1 MFIVQAFHGREISP
15 SPEQNLRKRISF
27 NKGGAKMSN
36 FVVLVVE
43 DDAFHRELIAD
54 LFKDRGLEVVET
66 STAEAAE
73 LILSTAGT
81 ELKALVADIKLAGGM
96 SGVQLAEYARGLFP
110 HLKVVLISGN
120 APPYIPEATRFLL
133 KPYTSQAL
141 LEAALV

>member
-1 MFIVQAFHGREISP
+1 
-15 SPEQNLRKRISF
+15 
-27 NKGGAKMSN
+27 MSN

-54 LFKDRGLEVVET
+54 LFRDRGLEVVET

-81 ELKALVADIKLAGGM
+81 ELKALVADIKLAGDM
-96 SGVQLAEYARGLFP
+96 SGVQLAKYAKDLFP
-110 HLKVVLISGN
+110 HLNVVLISGN
-120 APPYIPEATRFLL
+120 APPIIPEAARFLL
-133 KPYTSQAL
+133 KPYTTQAL